1 MYRDFYRLVCH
12 LSVAGHSRQK
22 LEHCTGLPAA
32 ETLTVTDRPPSIHPQ
47 FQANQDFLP
56 MLPFQHAVATDL
68 AAVND
73 MIIKELH
80 SDVGLVENI
89 GHYIVDAGGK
99 RLRPILVL
107 LTANGLEYRGQHHIE
122 LATIIEFIHTATLLH
137 DDVVDMSD
145 LRRGRPTANA
155 QFGNAP
161 SVLVGDF
168 LYSRAFQ
175 MLVRLGDMEIMAIL
189 SDTTNVISEGEV
201 QQLINARNPSVT
213 EADYLTVIH
222 KKTAALFEAACSTA
236 AVLAGVDETQKQ
248 AAWQFGHHLG
258 LAFQLVDDLLDY
270 EGDQTT
276 LGKNIGDDLAE
287 GKPTLPLIHAMAHTE
302 GAEQAL
308 IRDAITQGRLDHLQ
322 DILALVRRCGSLDY
336 TRRKAQEHAEAAE
349 GALNAMPDNSWRQAM
364 KELAR
369 FSVTRSF

>member
-1 MYRDFYRLVCH
+1 V
-12 LSVAGHSRQK
+12 
-22 LEHCTGLPAA
+22 
-32 ETLTVTDRPPSIHPQ
+32 ETLTATGEAPSIHPQ
-47 FQANQDFLP
+47 FQPNQDCLP
-56 MLPFQHAVATDL
+56 MLPFQNAVASDL
-68 AAVND
+68 SAVND
-73 MIIKELH
+73 MILKELH

-89 GHYIVDAGGK
+89 GHYIVGAGGK

-107 LTANGLEYRGQHHIE
+107 LTAKSLEYRERSHIE

-145 LRRGRPTANA
+145 LRRGRATANA
-155 QFGNAP
+155 RFGNAP

-175 MLVRLGDMEIMAIL
+175 MLVRLGSMDIMAIL

-201 QQLINARNPSVT
+201 QQLINARNPSLT
-213 EADYLTVIH
+213 ETDYLTVIH

-236 AVLAGVDETQKQ
+236 AVLAGVGEEQKQ

-270 EGDQTT
+270 EGDQAT

-287 GKPTLPLIHAMAHTE
+287 GKPTLPLIHAMSHTQ

-308 IRDAITQGRLDHLQ
+308 IQEAITEGRLDHLQ
-322 DILALVRRCGSLDY
+322 DILALVKRCGSLDY
-336 TRRKAQEHAEAAE
+336 TRRKAEKHAAAAEAA
-349 GALNAMPDNSWRQAM
+349 LSAMPDNSGRQAM
-364 KELAR
+364 LELAR
-369 FSVTRSF
+369 FSVTRTF

>member
-1 MYRDFYRLVCH
+1 
-12 LSVAGHSRQK
+12 
-22 LEHCTGLPAA
+22 
-32 ETLTVTDRPPSIHPQ
+32 
-47 FQANQDFLP
+47 
-56 MLPFQHAVATDL
+56 MLPFQQAVASDL
-68 AAVND
+68 SAVND
-73 MIIKELH
+73 LIIRELH
-80 SDVGLVENI
+80 SEVGLVENI

-107 LTANGLEYRGQHHIE
+107 LTAKCLEYPDHRHID

-175 MLVRLGDMEIMAIL
+175 MLVRLGNMDIMAIL

-201 QQLINARNPSVT
+201 QQLINVRNPKVT
-213 EADYLTVIH
+213 EADYMAVIH

-236 AVLAGVDETQKQ
+236 AVLACATETQRQ
-248 AAWQFGHHLG
+248 AAWQYGHHLG
-258 LAFQLVDDLLDY
+258 LAFQLIDDLLDY
-270 EGDQTT
+270 EGDQTA

-287 GKPTLPLIHAMAHTE
+287 GKPTLPLIFALANTGGGEKALIERAITE
-302 GAEQAL
+302 GGLDQL
-308 IRDAITQGRLDHLQ
+308 RDIVS
-322 DILALVRRCGSLDY
+322 LVQRCGALDY
-336 TRRKAQEHAEAAE
+336 TRNKAQHHADMAAA
-349 GALNAMPDNSWRQAM
+349 ALAMLPINPSHQAM
-364 KELAR
+364 LELAR
-369 FSVTRSF
+369 FSVTRRY